1 MFPVPARAA
10 SRVSACVGP
19 RVARSGGL
27 ARRRQSGMARPS
39 NLPVRG
45 KNALIAGG
53 TVNTAIWLL
62 FVQALLGAFDTLYY
76 HEYRLR
82 LPHGHGAKTELR
94 LHAARDF
101 AYAVIIGSLGFL
113 TWNGWLAWV
122 LCALLLVEIVI
133 TIWDFVEEDRVR
145 RLPAGERAM
154 HAVMGIV
161 YGAFLA
167 YLVPDMLRWSTE

>member
-1 MFPVPARAA
+1 M
-10 SRVSACVGP
+10 
-19 RVARSGGL
+19 
-27 ARRRQSGMARPS
+27 
-39 NLPVRG
+39 
-45 KNALIAGG
+45 
-53 TVNTAIWLL
+53 NTAIWLL

-82 LPHGHGAKTELR
+82 LPHRQGTSTELR

-113 TWNGWLAWV
+113 TWNGSLAWV
-122 LCALLLVEIVI
+122 LCAVLLAEIGI

-167 YLVPDMLRWSTE
+167 FLVPEILRWSIKPTRFGSSYHGFPAWVLAALAVGVLLSGVRDAIASVRPARP